1 MADASTEVVVLFVSE
16 ILGFPISGSLAGVFF
31 DFPSVLGVELS
42 AYGNPAFG
50 GDRRLASLE
59 DTMPTILHSYGCALQ
74 SCFCGCRDRGF
85 AMSTLQSKGL
95 RGILVISETHL
106 QPRFFHPVELSALL
120 SIPPDQQWE
129 SQPRQ
134 SLCLL
139 GQSAA
144 PLQALWIYAHQVN
157 AATSQYSHPKIDPLT
172 LVHQYKVALNK
183 QIRQVFPFAYP
194 DRPRVLK
201 LEAVDGSLLYILK
214 EGMVTVGQLLK
225 AESISLGWGET
236 MCCHSLEGPLSSEM
250 IIDEDMPV
258 QLWNH
263 PKRQAKPPPVG
274 LVAVGIQHGEQL
286 CISCVPYGSFM
297 FEALA
302 EHDLHSVAW
311 LVDEDGRVY
320 GRDYRI
326 WSTLRL
332 TTISSSSFPSFSTL
346 PCSTLMDQQACG
358 VDHLLAEGLS
368 GHTVWNALK
377 SLCRSSELI
386 DQEALVHLHPGLLHK
401 LLHDS
406 LNDGHIRVLR
416 HFWECSQGL
425 AVGCFSA
432 QGHWAVICGRQ
443 DGDVVLWTYY
453 DGLPGHLYPEAL
465 VLAKKLS
472 FIFEL
477 TFAGLHDGSLI
488 RQRHGHTCGAVAIAH
503 VAHLLGLQ
511 GVFSTDHILCL
522 HTWLS
527 LHQVHCDSLLGFGR
541 DDPVLSKFIDLL
553 ASKGVPAGE
562 VETRA
567 KQALDALGRA
577 SVISA
582 LSSKNPWQRLKAEA
596 SKPTVQFKF
605 LKPHELAAYI
615 DQQANQ
621 RFGAEL
627 KSKKEKSQK
636 KPTKTEVQLDPKHLT
651 LLPGHFK
658 DSSHDNVP
666 QIALE
671 QVQTEARGIAVVTRQ
686 EAQPFLDSLKSISVD
701 ALGLLITSEVDSSS
715 RGSTKVTNMRFPA
728 TYEPTKEQILVN
740 GALLLLGDMAIE
752 RHRPAGPSSVPD
764 MVSSAVV
771 RLQIYRDEV
780 TSDWSSVVNSPIKF
794 VVQHT
799 ATLQVREG
807 QSCGGVCPKYH
818 LPVDVDQMN
827 LMHEIWARR
836 FTSLES
842 RLQPA
847 DQAACFTAFLRVVD
861 SIVPQLLSQ
870 TSEGI
875 YFEPRSDKTTGP
887 HPDFVVLWLGGVTKA
902 EAVHK
907 QRTLS
912 NVLGVVRM
920 NQKFGLRVRASDAE
934 GVHKELRPHDVL
946 INQVQ
951 QHEIAERKVQF
962 HASRKTLSHA
972 SSSTASS
979 SQGPDKTDPWL
990 AKAADPWA
998 SFKPTLAPGSSS
1010 GQKHIDAVAA
1020 KLKEDITATVGKDLK
1035 AQVATWTPSA
1045 HDSQAVDELRL
1056 QTDRKFQQVEC
1067 SLNELQAQNVQF
1079 QAWCAEATKRMESTE
1094 QGTKQLQSNLH
1105 QVQQEVRNTADSLQ
1119 HSVQQSSAVLRGEFI
1134 NELENKLSSQFE
1146 KFEALL
1152 CKKFRTE
1159 QKEEMLLSAFSHYA
1173 RPNGVCLTKAVIY
1186 GYPTSPTWPKAK
1198 AHTSGLLEVITE
1210 EIVLGT
1216 RGPRIVAGDFNTGP
1230 TGLAVFDTWRRLGWQ
1245 SAQTWAFERWH
1256 QSPIMTY
1263 KGLTEPDQLWLSPE
1277 ALVAEA
1283 IFAAF
1288 RCCYDKFESWHLAQR
1303 KQKAQVTTEILEG
1316 APQHVSW
1323 HLLPN
1328 RNPARKWLREYFHS
1342 RPRDL
1347 EFLGTAVQPH
1357 EHVFTDG
1364 SSMTL
1369 DCGISYASWAVL
1381 SASSGQQIAG
1391 AHLAGID
1398 QSSAR
1403 AEVMAV
1409 YAALEWG
1416 ALQRLKLHLWVDSLF
1431 VVDNLKWLM
1440 SKIPL
1445 SWSHRDLWNRI
1456 RSALDHYETLPQV
1469 TWIPSHVDPA
1479 ACEDPWQDWIAS
1491 WNAKVDAMAG
1501 SINARRSMEFWDA
1514 VSRAQDYHVRSL
1526 NTLTSIRSFY
1536 FHVAA
1541 APSATSTELEQ
1552 LAESTERDEF
1562 EWVTGERLIVPVRC
1576 HNGQRGR
1583 EVERPWT
1590 VHART
1595 ALLCACT

>member
-1 MADASTEVVVLFVSE
+1 MSVLLDPRLQPAPVLGGRYSSRFHGESTLGLVPVFDLRGLPCEIRRLPVGCTLPLTAYDLLVLSTEPLVLEVDDLSWLASSPPKDHFAAQVVELCSGLGATSMGARFMGAKVLSHFECNDLALRHLRRNSAAQVFAGDLCSASDLKRFHQSLDGQPFS
-16 ILGFPISGSLAGVFF
+16 IFAGFPCQPFSVQGSQGSHHDPRSNVYWAVLRCIMMLQAQSAVLECTPSVYSDQGIQDGLLQIQAALDWQAHQLIFDLASQWPMHRRRWWCSLCPRSWVFPSLAPWPVSSSTSRVS
-31 DFPSVLGVELS
+31 SVLPSWGIWSEDHEADLQLTQVELS

-106 QPRFFHPVELSALL
+106 QPRFFHPMELSALL

-406 LNDGHIRVLR
+406 LSDGHIRVLR

-553 ASKGVPAGE
+553 ASKGAPAGE

-799 ATLQVREG
+799 ATLQVCEG

-934 GVHKELRPHDVL
+934 GVHKELRPHAPFHLGRPTLTFSVHPLPFGLDRRGMEKVLKEWSWKARPLQPTKGSALGGAWLVGADSPPSQSVLTAFHQDVL

-1159 QKEEMLLSAFSHYA
+1159 
-1173 RPNGVCLTKAVIY
+1173 
-1186 GYPTSPTWPKAK
+1186 
-1198 AHTSGLLEVITE
+1198 
-1210 EIVLGT
+1210 
-1216 RGPRIVAGDFNTGP
+1216 
-1230 TGLAVFDTWRRLGWQ
+1230 
-1245 SAQTWAFERWH
+1245 
-1256 QSPIMTY
+1256 
-1263 KGLTEPDQLWLSPE
+1263 
-1277 ALVAEA
+1277 
-1283 IFAAF
+1283 
-1288 RCCYDKFESWHLAQR
+1288 
-1303 KQKAQVTTEILEG
+1303 
-1316 APQHVSW
+1316 
-1323 HLLPN
+1323 
-1328 RNPARKWLREYFHS
+1328 
-1342 RPRDL
+1342 
-1347 EFLGTAVQPH
+1347 
-1357 EHVFTDG
+1357 
-1364 SSMTL
+1364 
-1369 DCGISYASWAVL
+1369 
-1381 SASSGQQIAG
+1381 
-1391 AHLAGID
+1391 
-1398 QSSAR
+1398 
-1403 AEVMAV
+1403 
-1409 YAALEWG
+1409 
-1416 ALQRLKLHLWVDSLF
+1416 
-1431 VVDNLKWLM
+1431 
-1440 SKIPL
+1440 
-1445 SWSHRDLWNRI
+1445 
-1456 RSALDHYETLPQV
+1456 
-1469 TWIPSHVDPA
+1469 
-1479 ACEDPWQDWIAS
+1479 
-1491 WNAKVDAMAG
+1491 
-1501 SINARRSMEFWDA
+1501 
-1514 VSRAQDYHVRSL
+1514 
-1526 NTLTSIRSFY
+1526 
-1536 FHVAA
+1536 
-1541 APSATSTELEQ
+1541 
-1552 LAESTERDEF
+1552 
-1562 EWVTGERLIVPVRC
+1562 
-1576 HNGQRGR
+1576 
-1583 EVERPWT
+1583 
-1590 VHART
+1590 
-1595 ALLCACT
+1595 